1 MNNNIMKRN
10 VLLVLVTVLLIWSG
24 CTGNGGKQYNRYS
37 ASILDSFDTLV
48 RVVAYTEDEEQ
59 FDAYFSFIHQR
70 LQELHRLYDIY
81 NDYEGINNLKTVNDQ
96 AGINP
101 VAVDEDIIDLLLFS
115 KQWSQ
120 RTGGSVN
127 IAMGPVLAIWH
138 RYREDAYYDPEKA
151 TLPPLDLLHEAAGAS
166 DLERVIIDLEQK
178 TVFLPD
184 RGMSID
190 VGAVAKGFALE
201 LVAREVE
208 QKGLR
213 SAIISA
219 GGNIR
224 TIGLP
229 LTEDREHWGV
239 GVQDPRASIF
249 GGSEKLLDV
258 IYITEG
264 SVDTSGDYQRYYVVD
279 GEVIHHLI
287 DPQTLMPAVYYRA
300 VTVVAKDSG
309 VADFMS
315 TALFLLDYKESL
327 ALAESII
334 GLEALWVMPDGEI
347 RTTAGMDQMLRSYQ

>member
-1 MNNNIMKRN
+1 MTLKLIKRSISAI
-10 VLLVLVTVLLIWSG
+10 LVLIVLIITACSG
-24 CTGNGGKQYNRYS
+24 DSGKQYNRYS

-48 RVVAYTEDEEQ
+48 RVIAYTEDEEQ
-59 FDAYFSFIHQR
+59 FDIYFSFIQLR

-81 NDYEGINNLKTVNDQ
+81 NDYEEINNLKTVNDQ
-96 AGINP
+96 AGIKP

-115 KQWSQ
+115 REWSQ

-151 TLPPLDLLHEAAGAS
+151 VLPPMDLLHKAAAIS
-166 DLERVIIDLEQK
+166 DLERIIIDPEK
-178 TVFLPD
+178 NTVFLPD

-201 LVAREVE
+201 VVAREVE
-208 QKGLR
+208 QMGLR
-213 SAIISA
+213 SAMISA

-224 TIGLP
+224 SIGLP
-229 LTEDREHWGV
+229 LTEEREHWNV

-258 IYITEG
+258 IYIAEG

-279 GEVIHHLI
+279 GNMFHHLI
-287 DPQTLMPAVYYRA
+287 DPQTLMPAGYYRA
-300 VTVVAKDSG
+300 VTVVANDSG

-315 TALFLLDYKESL
+315 TALFLIDYEESL
-327 ALAESII
+327 ALAESIA

-347 RTTAGMDQMLRSYQ
+347 RTTAGMEQILRSYQ